1 MDLSIDVLG
10 WIVEWVYHW
19 PLPVDKFQGLQRAKS
34 HYLLSFTILK
44 TTTQNTTYPEPA
56 NATARIDTHNHDP
69 TALCSLLF
77 AIMKEYLDSD
87 RVNFLIW
94 RYLIEGNYR
103 ETAVKFQKEWHVK
116 EPHRQLD
123 FAQHVKSHALVN
135 VINKGLLYSS
145 LEREHAQSQQQLQQQ
160 QVPRDAATPT
170 ALAELGIFGPLL
182 AHPPLHQQLLEQRQ
196 ADEMDQDDDAETDT
210 VAAAAATTTSGGGD
224 AENNRKRQIDRQQ
237 QAPLLNGSPAKRPR
251 LSNGYENGVD
261 AATTPMELDGQN
273 HHGDNHAY
281 PSPQEGE
288 QAPTPIPRTDGP
300 EQGTQV
306 EKVEELTTETTFI
319 PLGFGVDDAPTSSPT
334 TALARINGESA
345 PVLLHCQWHPRD
357 PTILAAA
364 GTDALAR
371 IWNISRGATTDL
383 ASNGHVNGV
392 APNFHT
398 LVEDDIQPRANITA
412 MAWNTDGSAIAIAT
426 DSDSKAR
433 INLWGPEGAHL
444 QRFEVPEP
452 PVYKLRWNPSGAAI
466 LGIAPDNGGALI
478 TVYHAPTSNS
488 MTYYLPRHDLDAE
501 PLDVA
506 WTSESEFLLCGGD
519 LLVALKCADGEIA
532 EVKKFETRDGD
543 ILTQVQFD
551 SRTSLAA
558 TCGDKGYVDIWDTSG
573 RRREIK
579 AHVDAVTKLAWQPLE
594 QQPSGDERL
603 LASGGEDG
611 AIFVWNALAPD
622 SKAKCSMTMGPAIV
636 ALAFTPDGAFIA
648 GATNERILIWKVGD
662 CSIPRASWSRGPHP
676 GWLSPRANAESDE
689 EDEHCL
695 GWDATGH
702 KLAYGVNNRLAIINF
717 R

>member
-1 MDLSIDVLG
+1 
-10 WIVEWVYHW
+10 
-19 PLPVDKFQGLQRAKS
+19 
-34 HYLLSFTILK
+34 
-44 TTTQNTTYPEPA
+44 
-56 NATARIDTHNHDP
+56 
-69 TALCSLLF
+69 
-77 AIMKEYLDSD
+77 MKEYLDSN

-103 ETAVKFQKEWHVK
+103 ETAVKFQKEWHVE

-145 LEREHAQSQQQLQQQ
+145 LERDHAQS
-160 QVPRDAATPT
+160 QVPRDAAVA
-170 ALAELGIFGPLL
+170 ALAEAMQLGIFGPVR
-182 AHPPLHQQLLEQRQ
+182 AHPPLHQQLEDEQQ
-196 ADEMDQDDDAETDT
+196 QTDSMDQDDTQVTEMAVT
-210 VAAAAATTTSGGGD
+210 AATSGGEL
-224 AENNRKRQIDRQQ
+224 ENNRKRQIDKQP
-237 QAPLLNGSPAKRPR
+237 QAQLLNGSPAKRPR

-273 HHGDNHAY
+273 HDNHAY

-288 QAPTPIPRTDGP
+288 QAPTPTPRTDGP

-306 EKVEELTTETTFI
+306 EKVEELATETTFI
-319 PLGFGVDDAPTSSPT
+319 PLGVQRLEDAPTSSPT
-334 TALARINGESA
+334 TALAGINGESA

-371 IWNISRGATTDL
+371 IWNVSRVATTDH
-383 ASNGHVNGV
+383 ASDGHVNGV
-392 APNFHT
+392 APNFNDFHS
-398 LVEDDIQPRANITA
+398 LLEEDTQTKTTVTA
-412 MAWNTDGSAIAIAT
+412 MAWNWDGSAIAVAT

-433 INLWGPEGAHL
+433 ISLWTPDGSHL
-444 QRFEVPEP
+444 QGFEVAEP
-452 PVYKLRWNPSGAAI
+452 PVIKLRWNPNNAAI
-466 LGIAPDNGGALI
+466 LGIAPENGGALI
-478 TVYHAPTSNS
+478 TVYHAVTANS
-488 MTYYLPRHDLDAE
+488 ISYFLSQHDLHSE
-501 PLDVA
+501 PLDAA

-519 LLVALKCADGEIA
+519 VLMALKCAEGEIK
-532 EVKKFETRDGD
+532 ELRKFAIREEDS
-543 ILTQVQFD
+543 LTQVQFD
-551 SRTSLAA
+551 WRSSLAA
-558 TCGDKGYVDIWDTSG
+558 TCGEKGYVDIWDNNG

-579 AHVDAVTKLAWQPLE
+579 AHCDAVTAIAWQPLQ

-611 AIFVWNALAPD
+611 AVFIWNALATD
-622 SKAKCSMTMGPAIV
+622 GKAKCSMTMGPPIV

-648 GATNERILIWKVGD
+648 GATSERILIWKVGE
-662 CSIPRASWSRGPHP
+662 CSIPRASWSRAPHP
-676 GWLSPRANAESDE
+676 GWFSPRMNPESDE

-702 KLAYGVNNRLAIINF
+702 KLAYGVNSRLAVINF